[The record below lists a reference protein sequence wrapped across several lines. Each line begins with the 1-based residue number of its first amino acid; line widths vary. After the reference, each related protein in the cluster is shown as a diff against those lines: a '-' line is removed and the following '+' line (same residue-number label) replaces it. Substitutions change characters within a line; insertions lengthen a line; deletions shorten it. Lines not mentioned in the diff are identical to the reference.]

1 VTCPVLPESQPRYL
15 MGVGRP
21 QDLLES
27 VRRGVD
33 MFDCVMPTRNAR
45 NALAFTD
52 EGPIR
57 LRNACHREDP
67 SPLDP
72 KTESAAS
79 MSSRGYLRHLFAAGE
94 MLGPI
99 LTTSHN
105 LAYYQRLMREIRWA
119 IETNTFMALYEEKMR
134 GWGLS

>member
-1 VTCPVLPESQPRYL
+1 

-21 QDLLES
+21 QDILES

-52 EGPIR
+52 QGPIR

-67 SPLDP
+67 RPLDP
-72 KTESAAS
+72 QTPSAAS
-79 MSSRGYLRHLFAAGE
+79 GVSRGYLRHLFAAGE

-105 LAYYQRLMREIRWA
+105 LAYYQRLMGEIRDA
-119 IETNTFMALYEEKMR
+119 IEADCFMQLYRDKMKAWQD
-134 GWGLS
+134 GTVDD